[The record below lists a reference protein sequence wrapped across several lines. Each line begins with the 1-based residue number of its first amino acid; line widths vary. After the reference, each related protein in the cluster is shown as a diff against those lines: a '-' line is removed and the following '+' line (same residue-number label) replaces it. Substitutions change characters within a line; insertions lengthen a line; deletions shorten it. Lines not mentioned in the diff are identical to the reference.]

1 MSQPAQFFR
10 GLRLCQDTYLVPNG
24 HLGSIQ
30 MEPCMEEPLEY
41 LSLVYSLL
49 LYISRILDR
58 FLQIL
63 ICSHRIQSDL
73 HHPLRMWNQYK
84 QKVDFIW
91 SIHRI
96 HKHSSTIFLLY
107 KCYLIPC
114 FLSRSLGV
122 YMTSRLIQQLSGG
135 DRSLKS
141 HGWLRFLRTLSSPIF
156 KTKLSCIRPK
166 ALLRTSFYNP
176 LSSLIQ
182 RSLV

>member
-41 LSLVYSLL
+41 FS
-49 LYISRILDR
+49 
-58 FLQIL
+58 L

-156 KTKLSCIRPK
+156 KTKQLSFRVF
-166 ALLRTSFYNP
+166 ALKHF
-176 LSSLIQ
+176 
-182 RSLV
+182 